1 MITRLTSW
9 LDGEDNMMW
18 LPVMTCIVVLGV
30 AVYAWGA
37 RRTARQAADYSAE
50 LEVLLINSAELEV
63 LLINMSERL
72 VEMETAFTTLRGES
86 TALCSRVDR
95 LGLRQ
100 GRLETVTGKPG
111 FNEAIAFARHGA
123 NARELINTCGLS
135 HGEARL
141 VQVLYGSDSEDDYRV
156 TPDNT
161 SAIDA
166 H

>member
-1 MITRLTSW
+1 
-9 LDGEDNMMW
+9 MMW
-18 LPVMTCIVVLGV
+18 LPVMTCIAVLGV
-30 AVYAWGA
+30 AVYAWDA

-50 LEVLLINSAELEV
+50 LEVLLIN
-63 LLINMSERL
+63 MSERL
-72 VEMETAFTTLRGES
+72 VEIETAFTTLRGES

-123 NARELINTCGLS
+123 KARELIDTCGLS

-156 TPDNT
+156 GSDNT

>member
-1 MITRLTSW
+1 
-9 LDGEDNMMW
+9 MMW

-37 RRTARQAADYSAE
+37 RRTARQAADY
-50 LEVLLINSAELEV
+50 SAELEV

-141 VQVLYGSDSEDDYRV
+141 VQVLYGSDSEDDCRV

>member
-1 MITRLTSW
+1 
-9 LDGEDNMMW
+9 MMW

-37 RRTARQAADYSAE
+37 RRTARQAADY
-50 LEVLLINSAELEV
+50 SAELEV

-156 TPDNT
+156 APDNM

>member
-18 LPVMTCIVVLGV
+18 LPVMTCIAVLGV
-30 AVYAWGA
+30 AVYAWDA
-37 RRTARQAADYSAE
+37 RRTARQAADY
-50 LEVLLINSAELEV
+50 SAELEV

>member
-1 MITRLTSW
+1 
-9 LDGEDNMMW
+9 MMW

-50 LEVLLINSAELEV
+50 LEVLLIN
-63 LLINMSERL
+63 MSERL

-86 TALCSRVDR
+86 RALCSRVDR

-141 VQVLYGSDSEDDYRV
+141 VQVLYGSDSEHDCRV
-156 TPDNT
+156 TPDNK

>member
-1 MITRLTSW
+1 
-9 LDGEDNMMW
+9 MMW
-18 LPVMTCIVVLGV
+18 LPVMTCIAILGV

-37 RRTARQAADYSAE
+37 RRTARQAADY
-50 LEVLLINSAELEV
+50 SAELEV

-156 TPDNT
+156 APDNM

>member
-18 LPVMTCIVVLGV
+18 LPVMTCIAVLGV
-30 AVYAWGA
+30 AVYAWDA
-37 RRTARQAADYSAE
+37 RRTARQAADY
-50 LEVLLINSAELEV
+50 SAELEV

-72 VEMETAFTTLRGES
+72 VEMETAFTTL
-86 TALCSRVDR
+86 
-95 LGLRQ
+95 

-141 VQVLYGSDSEDDYRV
+141 VQVLYGSDSEDDCRV